1 MESFA
6 KHYCSQ
12 NPGIFDE
19 PDTCYIVCFGI
30 IMLNTVLHNSAVKM
44 KTTEDD
50 FISQFRGMNSGK
62 DLDRSFLVRRKGS
75 LITMYNVCIV
85 IISSKFLILAWNLT
99 KMQLSRNKPVRALP
113 K

>member
-75 LITMYNVCIV
+75 LITMY
-85 IISSKFLILAWNLT
+85 KFLILARNLT
-99 KMQLSRNKPVRALP
+99 KMQLSRNKPVKALS